1 MKYQIRYIIII
12 VHLGK
17 CEESSYFSTFS
28 VCGGGCDLVLV
39 VFVRSGRG
47 TPAGSTQSH
56 QTLTVTLSLPGGLG
70 IPTSDRIFIGFE
82 KLFGRLFVIRNQVMF
97 QVEKVYFLLPQIMQG
112 LFFCDIHEIRIVIFD
127 AIYKYQ
133 NRGRIE
139 SRS

>member
-39 VFVRSGRG
+39 VLVVFARSGRG

-56 QTLTVTLSLPGGLG
+56 QILTVTLSLPGGLG

-82 KLFGRLFVIRNQVMF
+82 KLFGHFFVIRNQVMI

-112 LFFCDIHEIRIVIFD
+112 LFF
-127 AIYKYQ
+127 
-133 NRGRIE
+133 
-139 SRS
+139 

>member
-1 MKYQIRYIIII
+1 MKYQIRYVIII

-39 VFVRSGRG
+39 VLVVFARSGRG

-82 KLFGRLFVIRNQVMF
+82 KLFGQFFVIRNQVMI
-97 QVEKVYFLLPQIMQG
+97 QVENVYFLLSQIMQG
-112 LFFCDIHEIRIVIFD
+112 LFF
-127 AIYKYQ
+127 
-133 NRGRIE
+133 
-139 SRS
+139 